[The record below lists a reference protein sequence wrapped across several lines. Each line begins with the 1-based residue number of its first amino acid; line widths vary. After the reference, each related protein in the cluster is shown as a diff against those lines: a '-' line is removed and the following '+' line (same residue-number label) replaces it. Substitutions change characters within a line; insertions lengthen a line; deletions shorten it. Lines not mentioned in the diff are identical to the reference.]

1 MEKINL
7 EKVIILLCIVV
18 VFLIG
23 YSIFNPNEKF
33 EQVDICDYDSPDP
46 SMFCK
51 SIQKGCAALMYEF
64 KDLNSKIKDDCTT
77 LPSETKDIINVA
89 INCSDN
95 TDRLIMNNY
104 VQKEVCS
111 QIKNF
116 PGVNT
121 PGIVPVPTVF
131 PPSSYSASSENND
144 EAYVLNTPGY
154 ANF

>member
-1 MEKINL
+1 MEKMNL
-7 EKVIILLCIVV
+7 DLENVIILLCIVI

-23 YSIFNPNEKF
+23 YSILYKKEKF
-33 EQVDICDYDSPDP
+33 EQIDICDYNSPDP

-51 SIQKGCAALMYEF
+51 SIQKGCKALKYEF
-64 KDLNSKIKDDCTT
+64 NDLNDKIKDKCTT
-77 LPSETKDIINVA
+77 LPTETKDIIDVA

-116 PGVNT
+116 PEINT
-121 PGIVPVPTVF
+121 PSMIPEPDVLSPLTA
-131 PPSSYSASSENND
+131 YNASNED
-144 EAYVLNTPGY
+144 YILNSKGY

>member
-1 MEKINL
+1 MNL
-7 EKVIILLCIVV
+7 DLENVIILLCMVI

-23 YSIFNPNEKF
+23 YSILCSKEKF
-33 EQVDICDYDSPDP
+33 EQIDICDYNSPDP

-51 SIQKGCAALMYEF
+51 SLQKGCKALKYEF
-64 KDLNSKIKDDCTT
+64 NDLNNKIKEKCTK
-77 LPSETKDIINVA
+77 LPTETKDIIDVA

-121 PGIVPVPTVF
+121 LGTVPVPTVF
-131 PPSSYSASSENND
+131 PPSSYSASNENND